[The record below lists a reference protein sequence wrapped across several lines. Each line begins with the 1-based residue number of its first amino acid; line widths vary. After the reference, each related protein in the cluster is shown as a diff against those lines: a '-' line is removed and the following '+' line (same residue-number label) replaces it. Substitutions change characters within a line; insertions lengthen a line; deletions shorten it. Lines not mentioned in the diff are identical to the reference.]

1 LLQSGFACRESRG
14 GACCSHFAGHLLR
27 FLGED
32 QFHGLGDFVV
42 RPTGRKKA
50 EEGGGS
56 KEKSGI

>member
-1 LLQSGFACRESRG
+1 
-14 GACCSHFAGHLLR
+14 LLR